1 VCYNSGIRSQTIL
14 APLLQLRAFFYV
26 SQCAT
31 NIEHFQKV
39 GFVSVSY
46 QVGGYPKG
54 GYDFELTRN
63 VGQLV
68 KVMPMRFVAIY
79 LCYSTSAWARVADL
93 ISHLLT
99 PLLRVRLR
107 SIPGSNQ
114 ECLYKLMALGIP
126 HHSIPL
132 TNEGENILTHHLKW
146 LKAIRPEEQSDSPYT
161 S

>member
-1 VCYNSGIRSQTIL
+1 
-14 APLLQLRAFFYV
+14 LQLRAFFYV
-26 SQCAT
+26 AQYAT

-46 QVGGYPKG
+46 QVGGYPKD
-54 GYDFELTRN
+54 GYDFEMTRN
-63 VGQLV
+63 VSQLV
-68 KVMPMRFVAIY
+68 KVLPIRFVAIY
-79 LCYSTSAWARVADL
+79 LCYSTSAWGKVADL

-114 ECLYKLMALGIP
+114 ECLYKLMALGIAQQ
-126 HHSIPL
+126 STPL

-146 LKAIRPEEQSDSPYT
+146 LDALRAEERSNSF
-161 S
+161 